1 VSVHRHRRISRVS
14 LQSTIEVDDG
24 PDLIDFGG
32 SIHLVIAS
40 EESIEPRRSRIYGGR
55 DRVRLGGVEIG
66 LDCLRRYLQGAPI
79 CERV

>member
-1 VSVHRHRRISRVS
+1 
-14 LQSTIEVDDG
+14 
-24 PDLIDFGG
+24 
-32 SIHLVIAS
+32 VIAS